1 MQAVN
6 KVIKNVIDREQKR
19 VLVIALS
26 HDGEIMLKGDN
37 LSVSTV
43 ENNDNMKEMLK
54 SVLQSHEDDEDETS
68 YNFGRHLVFSEAG
81 NFDFPKMF
89 AKLGGRKWKGGDI
102 SKTLSKYFVCRA
114 LGSILPKHMA
124 KRMPK

>member
-6 KVIKNVIDREQKR
+6 KVIKNVINREQKR

-43 ENNDNMKEMLK
+43 ENNENVKEMLK
-54 SVLQSHEDDEDETS
+54 SVL
-68 YNFGRHLVFSEAG
+68 
-81 NFDFPKMF
+81 
-89 AKLGGRKWKGGDI
+89 
-102 SKTLSKYFVCRA
+102 
-114 LGSILPKHMA
+114 
-124 KRMPK
+124 

>member
-43 ENNDNMKEMLK
+43 EN
-54 SVLQSHEDDEDETS
+54 
-68 YNFGRHLVFSEAG
+68 SECEG
-81 NFDFPKMF
+81 N
-89 AKLGGRKWKGGDI
+89 AE
-102 SKTLSKYFVCRA
+102 VRA
-114 LGSILPKHMA
+114 TKPQG
-124 KRMPK
+124 